1 METKTMN
8 VAEDADKKA
17 VQEFI
22 VNAINNGDFTAIDN
36 RASEPLVMREYCKI
50 ALATMFS
57 VELDAEVNRQL
68 FGRVREFYSKVDW
81 TGATDTT
88 EKTECESAMMMM
100 CLVSLNPDSVKG
112 LKSDEAL
119 VKSAYETCKKM
130 SADPNTLHPKD
141 FEFFV
146 GYATYMG
153 LGTEK
158 DKKGGLAIMK
168 KTAPDTTFGGQ
179 NILQTITSKKPTYI
193 RIPLFIIKFIV
204 GFIGAWLLVV
214 PFGIIM
220 CVFGLIG
227 MAIPSAN
234 HTAKNVER
242 SLKRIYSAIWQW
254 IKK

>member
-1 METKTMN
+1 METETMK
-8 VAEDADKKA
+8 VAEGADKKA

-22 VNAINNGDFTAIDN
+22 VNAINNGDLTAIDN

-119 VKSAYETCKKM
+119 VKSAYEKCKKM

-179 NILQTITSKKPTYI
+179 NILQTITSKKPLY
-193 RIPLFIIKFIV
+193 IV
-204 GFIGAWLLVV
+204 GFIGALLLVV

>member
-1 METKTMN
+1 METETMN

-22 VNAINNGDFTAIDN
+22 VNAINNGDLTAIDN

-168 KTAPDTTFGGQ
+168 KTAPNTTFGGQ
-179 NILQTITSKKPTYI
+179 NILQTITSKKPLYI
-193 RIPLFIIKFIV
+193 RIPLFIIKLIV
-204 GFIGAWLLVV
+204 GYIGALAVTAVFLFPLLFLSCARMFYPSFKPAYKAMSAKLDGIWHKIWL
-214 PFGIIM
+214 
-220 CVFGLIG
+220 
-227 MAIPSAN
+227 
-234 HTAKNVER
+234 
-242 SLKRIYSAIWQW
+242 W

>member
-1 METKTMN
+1 
-8 VAEDADKKA
+8 
-17 VQEFI
+17 
-22 VNAINNGDFTAIDN
+22 
-36 RASEPLVMREYCKI
+36 
-50 ALATMFS
+50 
-57 VELDAEVNRQL
+57 
-68 FGRVREFYSKVDW
+68 
-81 TGATDTT
+81 
-88 EKTECESAMMMM
+88 MMM

-179 NILQTITSKKPTYI
+179 NILQTITSKKPLYI
-193 RIPLFIIKFIV
+193 RIPLFIVKLIV
-204 GFIGAWLLVV
+204 GYIGALAVGAVFLFPLFFLSCARMFYPSFKPAYKAMSAKLDGILHRIWL
-214 PFGIIM
+214 
-220 CVFGLIG
+220 
-227 MAIPSAN
+227 
-234 HTAKNVER
+234 
-242 SLKRIYSAIWQW
+242 W